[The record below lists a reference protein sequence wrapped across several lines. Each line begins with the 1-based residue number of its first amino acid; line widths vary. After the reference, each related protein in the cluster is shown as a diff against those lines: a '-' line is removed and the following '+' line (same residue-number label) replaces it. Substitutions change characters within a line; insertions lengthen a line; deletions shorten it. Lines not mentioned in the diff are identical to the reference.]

1 MYFPKYKSFQLL
13 IPLLKA
19 HNVKHIVISPG
30 SRMREFVL
38 AVEEDPYFITYD
50 VTDERS
56 ASYFALGMSQQ
67 LEEPVAITCTSS
79 TATTNYYPGITE
91 AYYQNVPL
99 VVLTGDR
106 DPYMLGQQEDQ
117 MINQVGMYDRVV
129 RKSVTL
135 PIVKNDFDSWY
146 CQRLINEA
154 LLELNHH
161 GKGPVHINVPV
172 PAVITWD
179 KDKDIEEYPKV
190 KAIHRIEFDESYE
203 AQLEDKLTELASKK
217 RIMVIAG
224 QKQDDSSLEYLKDF
238 FDKFNCVIV
247 AEHMGNADVKGKLNL
262 MAVSTGIPESG
273 WDEYLPDLI
282 ITFNGTIAITRNL
295 KETFRTKKLEHW
307 LINEDGAVVDAYR
320 NLTTIFEGTPKKFFE
335 YMNTHA
341 DSKAKNNME
350 YYNLWKSAIDKH
362 KEVELPYSNVYAIKN
377 AINNLPSNTNLH
389 LSILNSIRLSNYFEL
404 PKGVKVY
411 ANVGTDGIDGCMSS
425 FFGQADVTDKE
436 CFLFIGDLSFFYD
449 MSSVRIKHNKS
460 NAHIMLINNHGGN
473 EFYLQPL
480 MPTTDQGLG
489 AKHANNAK
497 AWVESCGFRY
507 LCAHNKEEFDQ
518 NIKEF
523 VKCKQKQPVLFEVFT
538 DQMADRE
545 AIGKMRR
552 SYGVIFDK
560 HAAAK
565 QVVKDVLGENT
576 VKGIKRLLHRGG
588 GKP

>member
-1 MYFPKYKSFQLL
+1 
-13 IPLLKA
+13 
-19 HNVKHIVISPG
+19 
-30 SRMREFVL
+30 MREFVL
-38 AVEEDPYFITYD
+38 AVEEDPYFTTYD

-91 AYYQNVPL
+91 AFYQSVPL

-117 MINQVGMYDRVV
+117 MINQVNMYDRIV

-135 PIVKNDFDSWY
+135 PIVKNDFDAWY
-146 CQRLINEA
+146 CERLINEA

-161 GKGPVHINVPV
+161 GRGPVHINVPV

-179 KDKDIEEYPKV
+179 KDNEISQYPKV
-190 KAIHRIEFDESYE
+190 KVIRRIDLYNPDER
-203 AQLEDKLTELASKK
+203 QLKEKALELSRKK

-224 QKQDDSSLEYLKDF
+224 QKQDNSDITYLSEF
-238 FDKFNCVIV
+238 FKKFNCVIE
-247 AEHMGNADVKGKLNL
+247 AEHMGNVEIPEKLNL
-262 MAVSTGIPESG
+262 LGVSDGIPQSK

-282 ITFNGTIAITRNL
+282 ISLNGTVAITRNL
-295 KETFRTKKLEHW
+295 KETFRTKNLEHW
-307 LINEDGAVVDAYR
+307 IINEDGAVVDAYR
-320 NLTTIFEGTPKKFFE
+320 NLTTIFEGSPKLFFD
-335 YMNTHA
+335 YMNANAPSGSHNDLA
-341 DSKAKNNME
+341 
-350 YYNLWKSAIDKH
+350 YYNQWKDAIGKH
-362 KEVELPYSNVYAIKN
+362 EPVELPYSNAYAIKT
-377 AINNLPSNTNLH
+377 ACANLPRNINLH

-404 PKGVKVY
+404 PKNTKVY

-425 FFGQADVTDKE
+425 FFGQAAVTDKE

-449 MSSVRIKHNKS
+449 MSSIRIKHNKA

-497 AWVESCGFRY
+497 DWVESCGFRY
-507 LCAHNKEEFDQ
+507 LCSHNKEEFDKI
-518 NIKEF
+518 IKEF
-523 VKCKQKQPVLFEVFT
+523 VKGNQKQPVLFEVFT
-538 DQMADRE
+538 DQMEDRK
-545 AIGKMRR
+545 AIGMLRH
-552 SYGVIFDK
+552 SYRVIFDA
-560 HAAAK
+560 HAAVK
-565 QVVKDVLGENT
+565 QAVKNVIGEDT
-576 VKGIKRLLHRGG
+576 VKGIKRFL
-588 GKP
+588 GKK

>member
-19 HNVKHIVISPG
+19 HNIKHIVISPG

-79 TATTNYYPGITE
+79 TATTNYYPAITE
-91 AYYQNVPL
+91 AFYQNVPL

-135 PIVKNDFDSWY
+135 PIVKNDFDSWF

-179 KDKDIEEYPKV
+179 KDNEISKYPEVKV
-190 KAIHRIEFDESYE
+190 IRRIDLNSCDDKTLKTKA
-203 AQLEDKLTELASKK
+203 QELACKK

-224 QKQDDSSLEYLKDF
+224 QKQDDSDVSYLSEF
-238 FDKFNCVIV
+238 FKKYNCVITS
-247 AEHMGNADVKGKLNL
+247 EHMGNVEITEKMNL
-262 MAVSTGIPESG
+262 MAISNGIPQNG
-273 WDEYLPDLI
+273 WGDYLPDLI
-282 ITFNGTIAITRNL
+282 ISFNGTLAITRNL
-295 KETFRTKKLEHW
+295 KETFRIKNLDHW
-307 LINEDGAVVDAYR
+307 IINDDGAVVDAYR
-320 NLTTIFEGTPKKFFE
+320 NLTTIFEGNPKTFFD
-335 YMNTHA
+335 YMNSHA
-341 DSKAKNNME
+341 DAKAHNDE
-350 YYNLWKSAIDKH
+350 AYYNLWKEAIGKH
-362 KEVELPYSNVYAIKN
+362 KDVKLPYSNAYAIQNSIKH
-377 AINNLPSNTNLH
+377 LPSGINLH

-404 PKGVKVY
+404 PKDVKVY

-425 FFGQADVTDKE
+425 FFGQAAVTDKE

-449 MSSVRIKHNKS
+449 MSSVRIKHNKA
-460 NAHIMLINNHGGN
+460 NVHILLINNHGGN

-507 LCAHNKEEFDQ
+507 LCSHNKEEFDA

-523 VKCKQKQPVLFEVFT
+523 VKVKQKQPVLFEVFT
-538 DQMADRE
+538 DQMEDRK
-545 AIGKMRR
+545 AIGQLRR
-552 SYGVIFDK
+552 SYAAMFDK

-565 QVVKDVLGENT
+565 KVVKDVLGEET
-576 VKGIKRLLHRGG
+576 VKGIKSFLGR
-588 GKP
+588 K